1 MDQSD
6 DGSPVSKSNNK
17 QLAIVIL
24 DKTYM
29 INMPKAIE
37 CSYIASCS

>member
-29 INMPKAIE
+29 INIQTPLTAL
-37 CSYIASCS
+37 SA